1 MQNNHPCPAISL
13 CASPGWRDNKTT
25 LQPPTIFKTMCGQNE
40 SKGPWECIKEK
51 AFSFNEL
58 VFSAARGAIPRVQT
72 NISDVHWNWHVPSA
86 MVGRCYI
93 LDYNVPLGID
103 MMTDTLSIGLDPEKT
118 YYVALYNPDFFTF
131 TGNSLAM
138 PTSAF
143 VVTPSEL
150 EKQALMIS
158 LEASKFRRLN
168 RPNAPC
174 NPDVTYNFTS
184 CVIESVA
191 RNSSCTMPWNGRI
204 SGR

>member
-1 MQNNHPCPAISL
+1 M
-13 CASPGWRDNKTT
+13 
-25 LQPPTIFKTMCGQNE
+25 
-40 SKGPWECIKEK
+40 
-51 AFSFNEL
+51 
-58 VFSAARGAIPRVQT
+58 QT

-86 MVGRCYI
+86 MMGRCYI

-143 VVTPSEL
+143 DVTPSEL

-158 LEASKFRRLN
+158 LEASKFKRLN

-174 NPDVTYNFTS
+174 NPDASYNFTN
-184 CVIESVA
+184 CVSESVA